1 MSLFQKEKNST
12 LNTQHSTPGARTGA
26 LVIDLHNHTA
36 RCNHAEGSIDD
47 YIEKAIEEG
56 IDIFGFS
63 DHAPMDF
70 DPRYRMGFDEM
81 SAYETDVKRAREKY
95 TGTID
100 IRLGYEVDW
109 LPGHMDRRVLASDV
123 DYLIGSVHFIDKWGF
138 DNPEF
143 IGKYEGADID
153 GIWQDYFDLVEAMAK
168 EGKFDI
174 VGHLDLI
181 KVFKY
186 VPKTDVRLIAE
197 RAMDAIKSADMVIEI
212 NAAGYRK
219 PIGEAYPSR
228 ELLIMAYEREIPI
241 TFGSDAHN
249 PEQVGYKKEELHK
262 LAKSV
267 GYTKAAHFRNR
278 DRAFAAF

>member
-1 MSLFQKEKNST
+1 MNERGVT
-12 LNTQHSTPGARTGA
+12 
-26 LVIDLHNHTA
+26 IDLHNHTT

-47 YIEKAIEEG
+47 YIARAIEEK

-81 SAYETDVKRAREKY
+81 AAYESDVRRARERY
-95 TGTID
+95 AGQID

-109 LPGHMDRRVLASDV
+109 LPGHVDERVLKADV
-123 DYLIGSVHFIDKWGF
+123 DYLIGSVHFIDRWGF

-153 GIWQDYFDLVEAMAK
+153 TIWRDYFDLVEAMARS
-168 EGKFDI
+168 GLFDI

-197 RAMDAIKSADMVIEI
+197 RAMDAIKEADMAIEL

-219 PIGEAYPSR
+219 PIGEAYPSL
-228 ELLIMAYEREIPI
+228 ELLQMAYEREIPI
-241 TFGSDAHN
+241 TFGSDAHK
-249 PEQVGYKKEELHK
+249 PEQVGFRKEELHR
-262 LAKSV
+262 LARSV
-267 GYTKAAHFRNR
+267 GYTKAAHFRKR
-278 DRAFAAF
+278 DRELVRF

>member
-1 MSLFQKEKNST
+1 MNKERKI
-12 LNTQHSTPGARTGA
+12 
-26 LVIDLHNHTA
+26 VDLHNHTL

-47 YIEKAIEEG
+47 YIAKAIDEK

-81 SAYETDVKRAREKY
+81 RAYEADVRSAREKY
-95 TGTID
+95 AGRID

-109 LPGHMDRRVLASDV
+109 LPGHMDDRVLQANV
-123 DYLIGSVHFIDKWGF
+123 DYLIGSVHFIDRWGF

-153 GIWQDYFDLVEAMAK
+153 EIWQDYFDLVEAMAK
-168 EGKFDI
+168 KSLFDI

-181 KVFKY
+181 KVFRY
-186 VPKTDVRLIAE
+186 VPKTDIRLIAE
-197 RAMDAIKSADMVIEI
+197 RAMDAIKRADMVIEI

-228 ELLIMAYEREIPI
+228 ELLIMAYERGIPI
-241 TFGSDAHN
+241 TFGSDAHK
-249 PEQVGYKKEELHK
+249 PEQVGFMKEELHK
-262 LAKSV
+262 LARSV
-267 GYTKAAHFRNR
+267 GYTEAAHFKGR
-278 DRAFAAF
+278 DRGFVRF